1 MRRAFKTILVVA
13 VGAGFA
19 TAPAAWANT
28 APQTFQLASYSTT
41 ERPEAVRECLL
52 TLVSEARWSGPGRG
66 PTKAVESPSA
76 DGLWEIEFQ
85 YRGLPT
91 RIVVQ
96 QTSIR
101 GARVTYPVAMALN
114 SPADRD
120 TGYDGSVEACG

>member
-1 MRRAFKTILVVA
+1 MRRAFRTILA
-13 VGAGFA
+13 MTVGAGFA
-19 TAPAAWANT
+19 ATSVAWAST

-52 TLVSEARWSGPGRG
+52 TLVSESRWSGPGRG
-66 PTKAVESPSA
+66 PNKAVESPA
-76 DGLWEIEFQ
+76 VDGLWEIEFL
-85 YRGLPT
+85 YRGVPT

-101 GARVTYPVAMALN
+101 GARVTYPVALALN